1 MSETPQ
7 FKNLVDLCS
16 KSVQRFAGNAIFG
29 NRQPDGTWT
38 YITYRE
44 FGQLVDRCRGGLKGL
59 GVEAG
64 DRVAIIANNRV
75 EWAVTAYA
83 TYGVGACIVPMYEKQ
98 NPADWGYILRDSQAK
113 VLVVANDKVA
123 QEGADEFAK
132 IDTLKHIVV
141 MDGAGEGTFAALL
154 EAGAANPTPPADP
167 EPGDLCGFIYTSGTT
182 GNPKGVRLSHGNIT
196 SNVNAVQAIF
206 PMAEDDRS
214 LSFLPWA
221 HSFGQ
226 TVELHCGFSFGA
238 SMAICP
244 DANRLT
250 EFLPEVRPTLL
261 FSVPRVFNRI
271 YDKLNKRIAHETGV
285 KKFLMTR
292 ALAVAAEKKRLEAQG
307 TSSWWI
313 DTQFG
318 FLDKKVLSKIR
329 EILGGRLRYA
339 FSGGAA
345 ISKEVATFI
354 DALGITVYEGYGLSE
369 TSPIAT
375 ANYPGHQRIGSVGK
389 AIPGVEIIIDT
400 AAVAGAM
407 GDQGEILI
415 KGPNIMQGYHNLD
428 EQTAEVM
435 REDGAFRSG
444 DLGRLDADGYLY
456 ITGRIKEQYKLENG
470 KYVVPAPLEEQ
481 LKLSGYINQA
491 LVFGD
496 NRPFNVALL
505 VPDVEALTDWAKEH
519 GRSGGL
525 EDWLEDDA
533 VKALFRAEI
542 DRTQK
547 DLFKGFE
554 RIKDFRFVAE
564 EFTTDNDMMTP
575 TLKLKRRNVLKAY
588 QGLIDSIYDG
598 LSAAS

>member
-7 FKNLVDLCS
+7 FKNLVDLCT
-16 KSVQRFAGNAIFG
+16 KSVERFADNPIFG
-29 NRQPDGTWT
+29 DRQPNGTWT
-38 YITYRE
+38 YISYRE
-44 FGQLVDRCRGGLKGL
+44 FGELVDRFRGGLKSV

-64 DRVAIIANNRV
+64 DRVAIISNNRT
-75 EWAVTAYA
+75 EWAVSAYA
-83 TYGVGACIVPMYEKQ
+83 TYGLGACIVPMYEKQ
-98 NPADWGYILRDSQAK
+98 NPSDWGFIINDSGAR
-113 VLVVANDKVA
+113 VLLVANQGIADK
-123 QEGADEFAK
+123 GAAEFGA
-132 IDTLKHIVV
+132 IDTLQHIVTF
-141 MDGAGEGTFAALL
+141 DGEGEHSFEALLKAGE
-154 EAGAANPTPPADP
+154 ANPAPKADP
-167 EPGDLCGFIYTSGTT
+167 DSSDLCGFIYTSGTT
-182 GNPKGVRLSHGNIT
+182 GNPKGVLLSHGNIT
-196 SNVNAVQAIF
+196 SNVNAVQGLF
-206 PMAEDDRS
+206 PMAESDRS

-271 YDKLNKRIAHETGV
+271 YDKLNKRIAAETGL

-292 ALAVAAEKKRLEAQG
+292 ALQVAAERKRLQSEG
-307 TSSWWI
+307 RTSWWI
-313 DTQFG
+313 EAQFG
-318 FLDKKVLSKIR
+318 FLDEKVLAKIR
-329 EILGGRLRYA
+329 GILGGRLRYA

-389 AIPGVEIIIDT
+389 AIPGVEIIIDRD
-400 AAVAGAM
+400 AVGGAM
-407 GDQGEILI
+407 GEQGEILI
-415 KGPNIMQGYHNLD
+415 KGPNIMVGYHNLP
-428 EQTAEVM
+428 EQTADAI
-435 REDGAFRSG
+435 RPDGAFRSG
-444 DLGRLDADGYLY
+444 DLGRVDAEGYVF

-481 LKLSGYINQA
+481 LKLSGYINQV

-496 NRPFNVALL
+496 NKPRNVALI
-505 VPDVEALTDWAKEH
+505 VPDIEALTGWAKEQ
-519 GRSGGL
+519 GLGGGL
-525 EDWLEDDA
+525 EDWLADDA
-533 VKALFRAEI
+533 VRALYRAQL
-542 DRTQK
+542 DRYQQ
-547 DLFKGFE
+547 DVFKGFE
-554 RIKDFRFVAE
+554 RIRDFRFVAE
-564 EFTTDNDMMTP
+564 EFSTDNDMLTP

-588 QGLIDSIYDG
+588 QGLLDSIYAELTG
-598 LSAAS
+598 